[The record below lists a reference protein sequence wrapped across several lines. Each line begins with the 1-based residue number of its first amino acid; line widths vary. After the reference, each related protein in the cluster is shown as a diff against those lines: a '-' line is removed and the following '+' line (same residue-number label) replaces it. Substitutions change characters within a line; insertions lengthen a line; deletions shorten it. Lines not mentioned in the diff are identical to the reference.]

1 MSRRSI
7 LLRRRGGSM
16 VLFTFLLVIVIGM
29 AAFAIDLARVQLVRS
44 QLQSAVDAGALA
56 GGLQLKR
63 DPEDIE
69 AARAAAEQFI
79 QLNQVGFS
87 GNVGSEAIDV
97 EIGRWD
103 SDTMQFEQTDE
114 NPYSVR
120 VFARKEDEQYS
131 FAQIF
136 GQTTFSVPR
145 QAVASVPTKPLDI
158 IMVLDL
164 SGSMGSEGRIEALR
178 EASPEFVATL
188 QRADKE
194 DFVGVMG
201 YGVQRDEYDPDD
213 YAYGGAVYTAAP
225 ASLYPEPSEAAT
237 DWAGVLETPLTDD
250 YDLVLNTALSSASL
264 QAQKYG
270 GGTPIGAAIRDGAH
284 YVHTNARE
292 DIDQLMVLM
301 SDGHANKPS
310 DDGAG
315 YALEMAAY
323 AASLGVKIHTI
334 SLGDSADEWLMTEIA
349 SITGGRHFDASGSG
363 SVLTTRLRSAYRG
376 IANDI
381 NRTTMVQ

>member
-1 MSRRSI
+1 MTSRMI
-7 LLRRRGGSM
+7 LLRRRGGTL
-16 VLFTFLLVIVIGM
+16 VLFTVLLVLVIGM

-63 DPEDIE
+63 DPEDSD

-87 GNVGSEAIDV
+87 GNVVSGAIDV
-97 EIGRWD
+97 EIGQWN
-103 SDTMQFEQTDE
+103 SDTMQFLQTDE
-114 NPYSVR
+114 HPYSVR
-120 VFARKEDEQYS
+120 VFARKENEQYS

-136 GQTTFSVPR
+136 GRTTFSIPR

-178 EASPEFVATL
+178 AASPEFVSTL
-188 QRADKE
+188 QKADKQ
-194 DFVGVMG
+194 DYVGVMC
-201 YGVQRDEYDPDD
+201 YGVEKDEYAPAD
-213 YAYGGAVYTAAP
+213 YGYTGVVYTASP
-225 ASLYPEPSEAAT
+225 ASLFPDPSKAAT
-237 DWAGVLETPLTDD
+237 DWAGVLEAPLTDD
-250 YDLVLNTALSSASL
+250 YDWVINNALSSAAL
-264 QAQKYG
+264 QSNKYG

-284 YVHTNARE
+284 YVNANNRE
-292 DIDQLMVLM
+292 DIDKLMVLM

-310 DDGAG
+310 EDGAG
-315 YALEMAAY
+315 YALQMAAY
-323 AASLGVKIHTI
+323 AANLGVKIHTI

-349 SITGGRHFDASGSG
+349 SATGGRHFDASGSG
-363 SVLTTRLRSAYRG
+363 SVLTTRLKNAYRG

>member
-1 MSRRSI
+1 MTRRFA
-7 LLRRRGGSM
+7 LLRRRGGTM
-16 VLFTFLLVIVIGM
+16 VMFTILLVVVIGM

-63 DPEDIE
+63 DPEDIV
-69 AARAAAEQFI
+69 AAKAAAEQFI

-87 GNVGSEAIDV
+87 GNVSSGAIDV
-97 EIGRWD
+97 EIGEWD
-103 SDTMQFEQTDE
+103 SKTSKFNKTDKH
-114 NPYSVR
+114 PYSVR
-120 VFARKEDEQYS
+120 VFARKENEQYS

-136 GQTTFSVPR
+136 GKSTFSVPR
-145 QAVASVPTKPLDI
+145 QAVASVPTAPLDI
-158 IMVLDL
+158 VMVLDL
-164 SGSMGSEGRIEALR
+164 SGSMSSDGRIQALR
-178 EASPEFVATL
+178 DASPEFVTTIKK
-188 QRADKE
+188 ADKQ
-194 DFVGVMG
+194 DYVGVMC
-201 YGVQRDEYDPDD
+201 YGIEKDEYDPAD
-213 YAYGGAVYTAAP
+213 YSYPGVVYTASP
-225 ASLYPEPSEAAT
+225 ASLFPDPSKAAT
-237 DWAGVLETPLTDD
+237 DWAAVLEAPLTDNYQALLD
-250 YDLVLNTALSSASL
+250 TALSTASL
-264 QAQKYG
+264 QSGKYG

-284 YVHTNARE
+284 YVNANNRD
-292 DIDQLMVLM
+292 DIDKLMVLM

-334 SLGDSADEWLMTEIA
+334 SLGDSADVWLMTEIA
-349 SITGGRHFDASGSG
+349 STTGGRHFDASGSG
-363 SVLTTRLRSAYRG
+363 SVLTDRLKRAYRG

>member
-1 MSRRSI
+1 MTRRFA
-7 LLRRRGGSM
+7 LLRRRGGTM
-16 VLFTFLLVIVIGM
+16 VMFTILLVIVIGM

-63 DPEDIE
+63 DPEDIV
-69 AARAAAEQFI
+69 AAKAAAEQFI

-87 GNVGSEAIDV
+87 GNVSSGAIQV
-97 EIGRWD
+97 EVGEWD
-103 SDTMQFEQTDE
+103 SDTSKFKKTDKH
-114 NPYSVR
+114 PYSVR
-120 VFARKEDEQYS
+120 VFARKENEQYS

-136 GQTTFSVPR
+136 GKSTFSVPR
-145 QAVASVPTKPLDI
+145 QAVASVPTAPLDI
-158 IMVLDL
+158 VMVLDL
-164 SGSMGSEGRIEALR
+164 SGSMGSDGRIQALR
-178 EASPEFVATL
+178 EASPEFITTL
-188 QRADKE
+188 EAADKK
-194 DFVGVMG
+194 DYVGVMC
-201 YGVQRDEYDPDD
+201 YGVEKDEYDPKD
-213 YAYGGAVYTAAP
+213 YGYSGAVYTASP
-225 ASLYPEPSEAAT
+225 ASLFPDPSKAAT
-237 DWAGVLETPLTDD
+237 DWAAVLEAPLTDD
-250 YDLVLNTALSSASL
+250 YELVLNTALSTTSL
-264 QAQKYG
+264 QSNKYG

-284 YVHTNARE
+284 YVNANNRE
-292 DIDQLMVLM
+292 DIDKLLVLM

-334 SLGDSADEWLMTEIA
+334 SLGDSADVWLMTEIA
-349 SITGGRHFDASGSG
+349 TTTGGRHFDASGSG
-363 SVLTTRLRSAYRG
+363 SVLTTRLKSAYRG